1 MPSYISQLAD
11 INKRLQDA
19 VNQLREQQKLVSD
32 IDCPRKASSVAYVVV
47 QWTTCLL
54 LAAKSTP
61 QTYSELKQKDR
72 LAAVSPKSDQVFG
85 LI

>member
-1 MPSYISQLAD
+1 LAD

-32 IDCPRKASSVAYVVV
+32 IDCPAVV